1 MYSVQ
6 GVFTLEPVYLI
17 TDREYSCAIIIYFE
31 LPRDGTIIL
40 FLRKKCTCHV
50 FAFSTCC
57 HIFRN
62 AELSEIESLQFVIFK
77 VLLQCVFPILYVAMC
92 FLSLETKPLAF
103 LSVPS
108 IFGTDIYLLT

>member
-40 FLRKKCTCHV
+40 FLRKKNALAMFLHFQHV
-50 FAFSTCC
+50 AIFSETL
-57 HIFRN
+57 N
-62 AELSEIESLQFVIFK
+62 
-77 VLLQCVFPILYVAMC
+77 
-92 FLSLETKPLAF
+92 FLR
-103 LSVPS
+103 
-108 IFGTDIYLLT
+108 